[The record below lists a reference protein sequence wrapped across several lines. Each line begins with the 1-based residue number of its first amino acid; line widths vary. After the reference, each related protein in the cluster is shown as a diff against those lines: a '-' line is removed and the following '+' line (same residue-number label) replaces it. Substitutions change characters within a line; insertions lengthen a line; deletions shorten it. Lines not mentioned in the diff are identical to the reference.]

1 LTIGHLLVLEQLP
14 RVPKQPNILDDSKLE
29 GFMSALTSIFSWLGR
44 FLKKV
49 RSIVLDLGTAL
60 VVMFVV
66 IAIIEALTASGPDV
80 EDPSGK
86 ALLIDP
92 AGTVVD
98 QEVFNSES
106 LLTTVTDASS
116 IQIQTRDLIKLI
128 RAAAEDDSIP
138 AVVVDFSSTGFA
150 GPTTAINIAKEL
162 KALRDSGKRVIAFN
176 DRLSTTSYLMA
187 SQASEVWVHPV
198 GSISVRGLGGMRNYN
213 KDLFE
218 NLKITIH
225 NYSQGDF
232 KSATET
238 SWRSSM
244 SENDRMQREALLFP
258 IWEEM
263 KSLMAEGR
271 GIESDD
277 IQSFA
282 DNYVGFFGEAA
293 IGNIAYAQAN
303 NLIDGTKSFPEFRK
317 YMIEE
322 FGLDEEAETE
332 TYKTISYAEYA
343 KQLTDDSADSGNQ
356 IAVITAE
363 GVIREGEISQG
374 VAGANGVVKQIR
386 KAHEDESTKAIV
398 FRVNSPGGSIIASEM
413 MRDELLAAKRKGIKV
428 IVSMGD
434 YAASGGVYI
443 STPAD
448 YIFAEPTTITGS
460 IGVAIALPTLE
471 NAMDYIGVN
480 FDGVVTSKHG
490 GWDPTQAIDDD
501 LDKIFASWGSEAY
514 DRFINFVAE
523 SRSQT
528 YDDIKAIAGG
538 RVWIATSAKD
548 IGLVD
553 EIGGIDDAL
562 TYAASL
568 AELEDYQV
576 EYYGQ
581 ELSPEEMI
589 LKELLEQL
597 DVSIGEPKVL
607 SALDGIARLYDTFID
622 IHEPKALLTCKDCL
636 VDLD

>member
-1 LTIGHLLVLEQLP
+1 
-14 RVPKQPNILDDSKLE
+14 
-29 GFMSALTSIFSWLGR
+29 
-44 FLKKV
+44 
-49 RSIVLDLGTAL
+49 
-60 VVMFVV
+60 
-66 IAIIEALTASGPDV
+66 
-80 EDPSGK
+80 
-86 ALLIDP
+86 
-92 AGTVVD
+92 
-98 QEVFNSES
+98 
-106 LLTTVTDASS
+106 
-116 IQIQTRDLIKLI
+116 
-128 RAAAEDDSIP
+128 
-138 AVVVDFSSTGFA
+138 
-150 GPTTAINIAKEL
+150 
-162 KALRDSGKRVIAFN
+162 
-176 DRLSTTSYLMA
+176 
-187 SQASEVWVHPV
+187 
-198 GSISVRGLGGMRNYN
+198 MRNYN
-213 KDLFE
+213 KDLFD

-244 SENDRMQREALLFP
+244 SDNDRMQREALLFP
-258 IWEEM
+258 IWDEM

-282 DNYVGFFGEAA
+282 DDYVGFFGEAA
-293 IGNIAYAQAN
+293 IGNIAYAKAN
-303 NLIDGTKSFPEFRK
+303 NIIDGTKSFPEFRQ

-332 TYKTISYAEYA
+332 TYKTISYNEYA
-343 KQLTDDSADSGNQ
+343 KQIDDELSESDNH

-363 GVIREGEISQG
+363 GTIMEGEITQG

-386 KAHEDESTKAIV
+386 SAHEDENTKAIV

-413 MRDELLAAKRKGIKV
+413 MRDELFAAKEKGIDV

-501 LDKIFASWGSEAY
+501 LDKIFAGWGADAY
-514 DRFINFVAE
+514 DRFVSFVAE
-523 SRSQT
+523 SRSQS
-528 YDDIKAIAGG
+528 YEDIKAIAGG
-538 RVWIATSAKD
+538 RVWIATSAKE

-553 EIGGIDDAL
+553 EIGGIDEAIA
-562 TYAASL
+562 YAANM

-581 ELSPEEMI
+581 ELSPEELI
-589 LKELLEQL
+589 IRELLENF
-597 DVSIGEPKVL
+597 DVSVGEPKVL
-607 SALDGIARLYDTFID
+607 SALNGLTDFYETLTD
-622 IHEPKALLTCKDCL
+622 IQEPKALLTCKDCL

>member
-1 LTIGHLLVLEQLP
+1 M
-14 RVPKQPNILDDSKLE
+14 N
-29 GFMSALTSIFSWLGR
+29 ALKSIFSWLGR
-44 FLKKV
+44 FLEKARTV
-49 RSIVLDLGTAL
+49 MLNLCTAFVLIFFT
-60 VVMFVV
+60 
-66 IAIIEALTASGPDV
+66 IIIIGAFTSSGPEV
-80 EDPSGK
+80 KDPSGRV
-86 ALLIDP
+86 LFIDP
-92 AGTVVD
+92 VGTVVD
-98 QEVFNSES
+98 QEVFNSDFLS
-106 LLTTVTDASS
+106 QLGADSS
-116 IQIQTRDLIKLI
+116 MDQIQTRDLIQLI
-128 RAAAEDDSIP
+128 RAAAEDEEIP
-138 AVVVDFSSTGFA
+138 AVFIDFSATGFA

-162 KALRDSGKRVIAFN
+162 KALRESGKRVIAMN

-187 SQASEVWVHPV
+187 SQASEIWVHPV

-213 KDLFE
+213 KDLFD
-218 NLKITIH
+218 NLKINIH

-232 KSATET
+232 KSATEP

-244 SENDRMQREALLFP
+244 SDNDRMQREALLFP
-258 IWEEM
+258 IWDEM

-271 GIESDD
+271 GIESGD

-282 DNYVGFFGEAA
+282 DDHVGFFGEAA
-293 IGNIAYAQAN
+293 IGNIAYAKAN
-303 NLIDGTKSFPEFRK
+303 NIIDGTKSFPEFRQ

-332 TYKTISYAEYA
+332 TYKTISYNEYA
-343 KQLTDDSADSGNQ
+343 KQIDDELSESDNH

-363 GVIREGEISQG
+363 GTIMEGEITQG

-386 KAHEDESTKAIV
+386 SAHEDENTKAIV

-413 MRDELLAAKRKGIKV
+413 MRDELFAAKEKGIDV

-490 GWDPTQAIDDD
+490 GWDSTQAIDDD
-501 LDKIFASWGSEAY
+501 LDKIFAGWGADAY
-514 DRFINFVAE
+514 DRFVSFVAE
-523 SRSQT
+523 SRSQS
-528 YDDIKAIAGG
+528 YDDIKKIAGG
-538 RVWIATSAKD
+538 RVWIATSAKE
-548 IGLVD
+548 IGLID
-553 EIGGIDDAL
+553 EIGGIDDAIA
-562 TYAASL
+562 YAANM
-568 AELEDYQV
+568 AELEDYQL

-581 ELSPEEMI
+581 KLSPEELI
-589 LKELLEQL
+589 IKELLENF

-607 SALDGIARLYDTFID
+607 TALNGLANIYETLTGIQQ
-622 IHEPKALLTCKDCL
+622 PKALLTCEDCL
-636 VDLD
+636 IDIN

>member
-1 LTIGHLLVLEQLP
+1 M
-14 RVPKQPNILDDSKLE
+14 N
-29 GFMSALTSIFSWLGR
+29 ALKSIFSWLGR
-44 FLKKV
+44 FLEKASTV
-49 RSIVLDLGTAL
+49 MLNLGTA
-60 VVMFVV
+60 FVL
-66 IAIIEALTASGPDV
+66 IFFTIIIIGAFTSSGPEV
-80 EDPSGK
+80 KDPSGRV
-86 ALLIDP
+86 LFIDP
-92 AGTVVD
+92 VGTVVD
-98 QEVFNSES
+98 QEVFN
-106 LLTTVTDASS
+106 TDFLSNLGADSS
-116 IQIQTRDLIKLI
+116 MDQIQTRDLIQLI
-128 RAAAEDDSIP
+128 RAAAEDEDIP
-138 AVVVDFSSTGFA
+138 AVFIDFSATGFA
-150 GPTTAINIAKEL
+150 GPTTVINIAKEL
-162 KALRDSGKRVIAFN
+162 KALRESGKRVIAMN

-198 GSISVRGLGGMRNYN
+198 GSISVRGLGGMRAYQ
-213 KDLFE
+213 KELYE
-218 NLKITIH
+218 NLKINFH

-232 KSATET
+232 KSAVEGNTRT
-238 SWRSSM
+238 DM
-244 SENDRMQREALLFP
+244 SENDRLQREALLNP
-258 IWEEM
+258 IWDEM

-282 DNYVGFFGEAA
+282 DGYVGFFGEAA
-293 IGNIAYAQAN
+293 IGNIAYAEAN
-303 NLIDGTKSFPEFRK
+303 NIIDGTKSFPEFRQ

-332 TYKTISYAEYA
+332 TYKTISYNEYA
-343 KQLTDDSADSGNQ
+343 KQIDDELSESDNH

-363 GVIREGEISQG
+363 GAIMEGEITQG

-386 KAHEDESTKAIV
+386 SAHEDENTKAIV

-413 MRDELLAAKRKGIKV
+413 MRDELFAAKEKGIDV

-490 GWDPTQAIDDD
+490 GWDPTQAIDED
-501 LDKIFASWGSEAY
+501 LDKIFAGWGADAY
-514 DRFINFVAE
+514 DRFVSFVAE
-523 SRSQT
+523 SRSQP
-528 YDDIKAIAGG
+528 YEDIKKIAGG
-538 RVWIATSAKD
+538 RVWIATSAKE

-553 EIGGIDDAL
+553 EIGGIDDAIA
-562 TYAASL
+562 YAADI

-581 ELSPEEMI
+581 ELSPEELI
-589 LKELLEQL
+589 LRELLENF
-597 DVSIGEPKVL
+597 DVSLGEPKVL
-607 SALDGIARLYDTFID
+607 SALNGLADLYETLTD
-622 IHEPKALLTCKDCL
+622 IQEPKALLTCKDCL
-636 VDLD
+636 VGLD

>member
-1 LTIGHLLVLEQLP
+1 M
-14 RVPKQPNILDDSKLE
+14 N
-29 GFMSALTSIFSWLGR
+29 ALKSIFSWLGR
-44 FLKKV
+44 FLEKARTV
-49 RSIVLDLGTAL
+49 MLNLGTA
-60 VVMFVV
+60 FVL
-66 IAIIEALTASGPDV
+66 IFFTIIIIGAFTSSGPEV
-80 EDPSGK
+80 KDPSGRV
-86 ALLIDP
+86 LFIDP
-92 AGTVVD
+92 VGTVVD
-98 QEVFNSES
+98 QEVFNSDFLS
-106 LLTTVTDASS
+106 QLGADSS
-116 IQIQTRDLIKLI
+116 MDQIQTRDLIQLI
-128 RAAAEDDSIP
+128 RAAAEDEEIP
-138 AVVVDFSSTGFA
+138 AVFIDFSATGFA

-162 KALRDSGKRVIAFN
+162 KALRESGKRVIAMN

-198 GSISVRGLGGMRNYN
+198 GSISIRGLGGMRNYN
-213 KDLFE
+213 KDLFD

-244 SENDRMQREALLFP
+244 SDNDRMQREALLFP
-258 IWEEM
+258 IWDEM

-282 DNYVGFFGEAA
+282 DDYVGFFGEAA
-293 IGNIAYAQAN
+293 IGNIAYAEAN
-303 NLIDGTKSFPEFRK
+303 NIIDGTKSFPEFRQ

-332 TYKTISYAEYA
+332 TYKTISYNEYA
-343 KQLTDDSADSGNQ
+343 KQIDDELSESDNH

-363 GVIREGEISQG
+363 GAIMEGEITQG

-386 KAHEDESTKAIV
+386 SAHEDENTKAIV

-413 MRDELLAAKRKGIKV
+413 MRDELFAAKEKGIDV

-490 GWDPTQAIDDD
+490 GWDPTQAIDED
-501 LDKIFASWGSEAY
+501 LDKIFAGWGADAY
-514 DRFINFVAE
+514 DRFVSFVAE
-523 SRSQT
+523 SRSQA
-528 YDDIKAIAGG
+528 YEDIKKIAGG
-538 RVWIATSAKD
+538 RVWIATSAKEL
-548 IGLVD
+548 GLVD
-553 EIGGIDDAL
+553 EIGSIDDAI
-562 TYAASL
+562 TYAANM

-581 ELSPEEMI
+581 ELSPEELI
-589 LKELLEQL
+589 LRELLENF
-597 DVSIGEPKVL
+597 DVSLGEPKVL
-607 SALDGIARLYDTFID
+607 STLNGLADFYETLTGIQ
-622 IHEPKALLTCKDCL
+622 EPKALLTCKDCL

>member
-1 LTIGHLLVLEQLP
+1 M
-14 RVPKQPNILDDSKLE
+14 N
-29 GFMSALTSIFSWLGR
+29 ALKSIFSWLGQ
-44 FLKKV
+44 FLEKARTV
-49 RSIVLDLGTAL
+49 MLNLGTA
-60 VVMFVV
+60 FVL
-66 IAIIEALTASGPDV
+66 IFFTILIIGALTSSGPKAK
-80 EDPSGK
+80 DPSGRV
-86 ALLIDP
+86 LFIDP
-92 AGTVVD
+92 QGTVVD
-98 QEVFNSES
+98 QEVFNSDFLFNFGS
-106 LLTTVTDASS
+106 NSS
-116 IQIQTRDLIKLI
+116 TNQIQTRDLIKLI
-128 RAAAEDDSIP
+128 RAAAEDEDIP
-138 AVVVDFSSTGFA
+138 AVFIDFSSTGFA

-162 KALRDSGKRVIAFN
+162 KALRKSGKRVIAFN

-198 GSISVRGLGGMRNYN
+198 GSVSVRGLGGMRNYN

-218 NLKITIH
+218 NLKINIH

-258 IWEEM
+258 IWNEM

-282 DNYVGFFGEAA
+282 DDYVGFFGEAA
-293 IGNIAYAQAN
+293 IGNITYAEAN
-303 NLIDGTKSFPEFRK
+303 NIIDGTKSFPEFRK

-332 TYKTISYAEYA
+332 TYKTISYNEYA
-343 KQLTDDSADSGNQ
+343 KQIDDNFSDSDNH

-363 GVIREGEISQG
+363 GAIMEGEITQG

-386 KAHEDESTKAIV
+386 SAHEDKNTKVIV

-413 MRDELLAAKRKGIKV
+413 MRDELFAAKEKGIDV

-490 GWDPTQAIDDD
+490 GWDPTQVIDED
-501 LDKIFASWGSEAY
+501 LDKIFAGWGADAY
-514 DRFINFVAE
+514 DRFVSFVAE
-523 SRSQT
+523 SRSQS
-528 YDDIKAIAGG
+528 YEDIKAIAGG
-538 RVWIATSAKD
+538 RVWIATSAKEV
-548 IGLVD
+548 GLVD
-553 EIGGIDDAL
+553 EIGGIDDAI
-562 TYAASL
+562 TYAANM

-576 EYYGQ
+576 EYYGE
-581 ELSPEEMI
+581 ELSPEELI
-589 LKELLEQL
+589 IKELLENF
-597 DVSIGEPKVL
+597 DVSLREPKVL
-607 SALDGIARLYDTFID
+607 SALNGLASLYETLIE
-622 IHEPKALLTCKDCL
+622 IQQPKALLTCQDCL

>member
-1 LTIGHLLVLEQLP
+1 M
-14 RVPKQPNILDDSKLE
+14 N
-29 GFMSALTSIFSWLGR
+29 ALKSIFSWLGR
-44 FLKKV
+44 FLEKARTV
-49 RSIVLDLGTAL
+49 MLNLGTA
-60 VVMFVV
+60 FVL
-66 IAIIEALTASGPDV
+66 IFFTIIIIGAFTSSGPEV
-80 EDPSGK
+80 KDPSGRV
-86 ALLIDP
+86 LFIDP
-92 AGTVVD
+92 VGTVVD
-98 QEVFNSES
+98 QEVFN
-106 LLTTVTDASS
+106 TDFLSNLGADSS
-116 IQIQTRDLIKLI
+116 MDQIQTRDLIQLI
-128 RAAAEDDSIP
+128 RAAAEDEDIP
-138 AVVVDFSSTGFA
+138 AVFIDFSATGFA
-150 GPTTAINIAKEL
+150 GPTTVINIAKEL
-162 KALRDSGKRVIAFN
+162 KALRESGKRVIAMN

-213 KDLFE
+213 KDLFD

-244 SENDRMQREALLFP
+244 SDNDRMQREALLFP
-258 IWEEM
+258 IWDEM

-282 DNYVGFFGEAA
+282 DDHVGFFGEAA
-293 IGNIAYAQAN
+293 IGNIAYAEAN
-303 NLIDGTKSFPEFRK
+303 NIIDGTKSFPEFRQ

-332 TYKTISYAEYA
+332 TYKTISYNEYA
-343 KQLTDDSADSGNQ
+343 KQIDDELSESDNH

-363 GVIREGEISQG
+363 GTIMEGEITQG

-386 KAHEDESTKAIV
+386 SAHEDEDTKAIV

-413 MRDELLAAKRKGIKV
+413 MRDELFAAKEKGIDV

-501 LDKIFASWGSEAY
+501 LDKIFAGWGADAY
-514 DRFINFVAE
+514 DRFVSFVAE
-523 SRSQT
+523 SRSQS
-528 YDDIKAIAGG
+528 YEDIKAIAGG
-538 RVWIATSAKD
+538 RVWIATSAKE

-553 EIGGIDDAL
+553 EIGGIDEAIS
-562 TYAASL
+562 YAANM

-581 ELSPEEMI
+581 ELSPEELI
-589 LKELLEQL
+589 IRELLENF
-597 DVSIGEPKVL
+597 DVSVGEPKVL
-607 SALDGIARLYDTFID
+607 SALNGLMDFYETLTD
-622 IHEPKALLTCKDCL
+622 IQEPKALLTCKDCL
-636 VDLD
+636 IDLD